1 MRNLVLNP
9 VRFENEIDNFFNSFL
24 NPICHVEQKA
34 GFSPR
39 VNIVEND
46 DQVDLTFEI
55 PGMEKGDIKVL
66 VQDGQ
71 LTISGE
77 RKFKE
82 EKKEGNF
89 VRTEIRTGSFSR
101 AFTLPDYVESEKI
114 QADYKNGL
122 LEITLPKK
130 EEKKPKEIEVKIQ

>member
-1 MRNLVLNP
+1 MRDLVLSP
-9 VRFENEIDNFFNSFL
+9 VRFENEIDNIFNSFL
-24 NPICHVEQKA
+24 NPVSSAKMNA
-34 GFSPR
+34 GFNPR
-39 VNIVEND
+39 VNIAEND
-46 DQVDLTFEI
+46 DQVDITFEI

-71 LTISGE
+71 LTVSGE

-82 EKKEGNF
+82 EQKEENF

-114 QADYKNGL
+114 LADYKNGF

>member
-1 MRNLVLNP
+1 MRNLALSP
-9 VRFENEIDNFFNSFL
+9 VRFENEIDNIFNSFL
-24 NPICHVEQKA
+24 NPVYSAETNA
-34 GFSPR
+34 GFNPR
-39 VNIVEND
+39 VNIAEND
-46 DQVDLTFEI
+46 DQVDITFEI
-55 PGMEKGDIKVL
+55 PGMERGNIKVL

-71 LTISGE
+71 LTVSGE

-82 EKKEGNF
+82 EQKEENF

-114 QADYKNGL
+114 LADYKNGL
-122 LEITLPKK
+122 LEVTLPKK

>member
-1 MRNLVLNP
+1 MRNLVLNL
-9 VRFENEIDNFFNSFL
+9 VRFENEFDNFFNSFL
-24 NPICHVEQKA
+24 NPICHVEQKVD
-34 GFSPR
+34 FSPR

-71 LTISGE
+71 LAISGE
-77 RKFKE
+77 RKLKE
-82 EKKEGNF
+82 EKTEDNV
-89 VRTEIRTGSFSR
+89 VRTEIYTGSFSR